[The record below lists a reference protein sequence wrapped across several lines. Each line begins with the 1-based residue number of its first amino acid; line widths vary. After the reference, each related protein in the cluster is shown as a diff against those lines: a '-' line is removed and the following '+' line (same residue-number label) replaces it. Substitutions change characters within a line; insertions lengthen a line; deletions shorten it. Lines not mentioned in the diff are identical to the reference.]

1 MLFAFGNLNNQKF
14 VDFINNNNES
24 RNSNSFL
31 ILKPLPDLAFLFN
44 QFKNAIS
51 ENNSNPKNVI
61 KSKYYD
67 TDELQ
72 QLKIPNKGKYMP
84 FFLSI
89 PVY

>member
-24 RNSNSFL
+24 RNSNSSL

-44 QFKNAIS
+44 QLKNAIS